1 MAIYRTGTASLAA
14 NGVVIGVGTKWQ
26 DKLSLIRVGATIMF
40 PTVVGAIGTISA
52 IVSDTE
58 LRVMTT
64 NGVVVPAGSQ
74 YVILLHDS
82 ITVDGLAQEVA
93 ETLRYYQSKET
104 EVADAIDFFKTF
116 DWEQFKVV
124 ADKVTAD
131 AAAAD
136 ASKKAAAGSA
146 TAAAGSATAAKTSE
160 TNAKA
165 SETAS
170 NASKLAAAASQVAAK
185 TSETNAKTSE
195 TAAKTSETN
204 ALASKNAAA
213 ASQAAALASQNAAKT
228 SETNAKTSETN
239 SKTSETNA
247 KASETAALASK
258 NAAAASQTAA
268 AGSAT
273 AALASQNAAKTSE
286 NNAKNYADSINPSLL
301 LAKNQNLADLANKD
315 TARSNIGI
323 DRFFQLV
330 GAGETRVKSGDASK
344 WLLVKDNGDWGC
356 WDSTTNKAKALA
368 LPFGGTGAS
377 DAAGARTNFDVY
389 SKEESLDAV
398 GIGASPRN
406 IADMADIP
414 KGFAR
419 IVDGST
425 TGGIS
430 GFTGAGWIAQV
441 DGSPSYAGMFVQPDG
456 NRVFAGGQNLGSS
469 WSWHEIPTLDRHNT
483 FNQPLEI
490 TTGYPGL
497 ELTTTALNNNNL
509 GKTILIENDAGN
521 SLNFFYKMLG
531 DNTGRYTVRLPKPG
545 STAVMTI
552 GLDGGLAPTGDSFNN
567 GAGQSPDFNNGKQG
581 WRKVAGAWSNGPSG
595 GSLYGHLFSHT
606 VQGLN
611 QGGYNATGKAGI
623 WSMQRFYDTS
633 NRIFT
638 RGQTNNS
645 AWSAWL
651 QLTTSAVSDERLKN
665 VLGNLNV
672 EGALDNINRMEFKLF
687 KFKEEQVEGKEP
699 TLRRGVISQQLRLI
713 DKEYTKEIGG
723 YYHLDQTPMLLDGLA
738 AIKALR
744 ERDDDNKVRIAKL
757 ESDIEELKA
766 MVLALSSK

>member
-64 NGVVVPAGSQ
+64 NGAVVPAGSQ

-82 ITVDGLAQEVA
+82 ITVDGLAQDVA

-124 ADKVTAD
+124 ADKITAD
-131 AAAAD
+131 AAAAN
-136 ASKKAAAGSA
+136 ASKVAAAGSA
-146 TAAAGSATAAKTSE
+146 TAAAGSAAAAKTSE

-165 SETAS
+165 SETAA

-213 ASQAAALASQNAAKT
+213 ASQTAALASQNAAKT

-315 TARSNIGI
+315 TARSNIGL
-323 DRFFQLV
+323 DRFFQLI

-344 WLLVKDNGDWGC
+344 WVFVKDNGDWGC
-356 WDSTTNKAKALA
+356 WDSTTSKAKALA

-398 GIGASPRN
+398 GIGASPRH

-456 NRVFAGGQNLGSS
+456 NRVFAGGQNIGSP
-469 WSWHEIPTLDRHNT
+469 WSWHEIPTLDRN
-483 FNQPLEI
+483 NQFKGDIEI
-490 TTGYPGL
+490 LREWPGL
-497 ELTTTALNNNNL
+497 RLSVASAAQDDIGGQIHVENN
-509 GKTILIENDAGN
+509 GKS
-521 SLNFFYKMLG
+521 SLNIYFTRKDG
-531 DNTGRYTVRLPKPG
+531 NTAGRSKIAIERPPSEVLLFMG
-545 STAVMTI
+545 MN
-552 GLDGGLAPTGDSFNN
+552 GGLAPNGTNDYLFSGNNFNV
-567 GAGQSPDFNNGKQG
+567 QPQG
-581 WRKVAGAWSNGPSG
+581 WRNVGGPYTNGPTSG
-595 GSLYGHLFSHT
+595 SVYGSLFT
-606 VQGLN
+606 QCTQGLYLGNSPDVNPN
-611 QGGYNATGKAGI
+611 QV
-623 WSMQRFYDTS
+623 WWQQRFFDTN

-638 RGQTNNS
+638 RINTNQG
-645 AWSAWL
+645 AWGGWT

-744 ERDDDNKVRIAKL
+744 ERDEDNKVRIAKL

>member
-64 NGVVVPAGSQ
+64 NGSVVPAGSQ

-82 ITVDGLAQEVA
+82 ITVDGLAQDVA

-104 EVADAIDFFKTF
+104 EVAEAIDFFKTF

-131 AAAAD
+131 AAAAN
-136 ASKKAAAGSA
+136 ASKVAAAGSA
-146 TAAAGSATAAKTSE
+146 TAAAGSAAAAKTSE

-165 SETAS
+165 SETAA

-213 ASQAAALASQNAAKT
+213 ASQTAALASQNAAKT

-286 NNAKNYADSINPSLL
+286 NNAKSYADSINPSLL
-301 LAKNQNLADLANKD
+301 LAKNQNLADLANKG
-315 TARSNIGI
+315 TARSNLEL
-323 DRFFQLV
+323 DRFRQFST
-330 GAGETRVKSGDASK
+330 GETQVKSGDTTK
-344 WLLVKDNGDWGC
+344 QLFVKDNGEWGC
-356 WDSTTNKAKALA
+356 WDVAANKAKALM

-377 DAAGARTNFDVY
+377 DAAGARANFDVY
-389 SKEESLDAV
+389 SKEETLDAV
-398 GIGASPRN
+398 GIGASPRH
-406 IADMADIP
+406 IEDMADIP

-430 GFTGAGWIAQV
+430 GFTGAGWIAQI

-456 NRVFAGGQNLGSS
+456 NRVFAGGQNLGAS
-469 WSWHEIPTLDRHNT
+469 WSWHEIPTLDRRNT

-490 TTGYPGL
+490 TYAYPGL

-521 SLNFFYKMLG
+521 SLNFSYKMLG
-531 DNTGRYTVRLPKPG
+531 DNTGRYTIRLPKPG
-545 STAVMTI
+545 ATHIMTI
-552 GLDGGLAPTGDSFNN
+552 GLDGGLAPDGDSFNN
-567 GAGQSPDFNNGKQG
+567 GAGQSSDFNNGQQG
-581 WRKVAGAWSNGPSG
+581 WRKVAGTWSNGPS
-595 GSLYGHLFSHT
+595 SERLYGHLFSHT

-611 QGGYNATGKAGI
+611 QGGYSANGRAGI

-638 RGQTNNS
+638 RGQVNDS

-744 ERDDDNKVRIAKL
+744 ERDEDNKVRIAKL